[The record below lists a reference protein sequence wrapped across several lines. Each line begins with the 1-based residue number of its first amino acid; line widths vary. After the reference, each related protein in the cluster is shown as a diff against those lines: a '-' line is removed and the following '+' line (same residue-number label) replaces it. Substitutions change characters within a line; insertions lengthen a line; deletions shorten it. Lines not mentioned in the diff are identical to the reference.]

1 MISRLSAVVT
11 TIALIGSLCAACGR
25 ATAPSRSTASST
37 SGHILLHGLL
47 LPQVASTS
55 AGLYVAWQVSR
66 LGDPPISELA
76 RVNSTTGR
84 IEATRRLGA
93 AFDQAVA
100 VGGSLY
106 VGISTTSSKP
116 GEALLRLN
124 ARTLVVTRRWSDLE
138 GGGSLALAGGGLWVA
153 GEDRLL
159 RLSLSEG
166 NAIASVSLPGANRSD
181 VASNATG
188 RRPWSWVRQT
198 RASVPSTARPENG
211 ESLGLLLSNDRRV
224 SAPEVAEVIGQ
235 GVWVSEAT
243 GMMGYVERF
252 DAATLTPDPSTM
264 IEGSN
269 GISASVANGLLW
281 VSQIPEGGRRGTSCG
296 NPLDG
301 AVLAPLNLPSNSPP
315 LAIGRHDLYYLTT
328 ANPAGAQQT
337 HMDVNEEPIPA
348 ACRVG

>member
-166 NAIASVSLPGANRSD
+166 NVIASVSLPGANRSD
-181 VASNATG
+181 VASNAAGTILVVGEADEGLGALERRDPRTG
-188 RRPWSWVRQT
+188 SLL
-198 RASVPSTARPENG
+198 ASYSPMIG
-211 ESLGLLLSNDRRV
+211 V

-281 VSQIPEGGRRGTSCG
+281 VSQIEGGPTRNFCG